1 SSGSGRF
8 GRTRPATPLSEGG
21 LGAVEI
27 ALRVDRADLDSVN
40 EGVLTNWTLGV
51 NWYLEDRVR
60 VMANLVDG
68 TVERAGA
75 ASTDIS
81 GAQLRLQWDF

>member
-1 SSGSGRF
+1 M
-8 GRTRPATPLSEGG
+8 
-21 LGAVEI
+21 
-27 ALRVDRADLDSVN
+27 DRADLDSVN

-51 NWYLEDRVR
+51 NWYLEDHVR

-68 TVERAGA
+68 TVQRTGA
-75 ASTDIS
+75 ADTDVS